1 MGRDAGGAQD
11 VLGATPSLPYR
22 LTVATFGEAGRG
34 EPDDASDPEELRP
47 GRDERE
53 VDRVEGPGAGHEA

>member
-1 MGRDAGGAQD
+1 M
-11 VLGATPSLPYR
+11 
-22 LTVATFGEAGRG
+22 ATFGEAGRG

-53 VDRVEGPGAGHEA
+53 VDREEGPGAGDET